1 MKVCI
6 ISDTH
11 IHPFTSFATG
21 VGANNSRVQVSLNA
35 LDQVHTYCM
44 ANNIKHLIHAGDLFH
59 ARDHQR
65 FPVFNA
71 VADKLRDIAK
81 DLFITLIVGN
91 HDIVDREGTTS
102 VHALNN
108 IVGVEVITRPT
119 VTSDGLLF
127 IPYTANYEQ
136 LNSDMVDLLQ
146 ESPKADWCIIAHL
159 DVKGA
164 EIGSAMHISEKGLP
178 TDAFVRY
185 KKVLLGHYHKC
196 QQVSENTYYI
206 GALTPVDFGDKNQE
220 GRFCT
225 LDTETGEVQWLTI
238 KCPQFMELKQGQEF
252 DAIRYKGNYV
262 RVFCERSEAISAMLE
277 DAEAKAFEFVPK
289 PKEEVSVERIHNIEK
304 MNWPELI
311 DRYVS
316 IKKPKNLNE
325 DQLVK
330 LGLELLK

>member
-21 VGANNSRVQVSLNA
+21 TGANNSRVQTSLDA
-35 LDQVHTYCM
+35 LDQVYKYCL
-44 ANNIKHLIHAGDLFH
+44 ANSIKHLIHAGDLFH

-65 FPVFNA
+65 FPIFNA
-71 VADKLRDIAK
+71 VADKLRDMSQ

-102 VHALNN
+102 VHALGN
-108 IVGVEVITRPT
+108 IEFVNVITKT
-119 VTSDGLLF
+119 TITSDGLLL
-127 IPYTANYEQ
+127 IPYTTNYEH
-136 LNSDMVDLLQ
+136 LRVGSVDD
-146 ESPKADWCIIAHL
+146 KYCVIGHL
-159 DVKGA
+159 DLQGA
-164 EIGSAMHISEKGLP
+164 SIGSATHITDKGLP
-178 TDAFVRY
+178 ANFFAGY

-196 QQVSENTYYI
+196 QQVSENTFYV

-238 KCPQFMELKQGQEF
+238 KCPQFIEW
-252 DAIRYKGNYV
+252 DATFSTHITDADKFLDNYV
-262 RVFCERSEAISAMLE
+262 RVFGESSPEILQMLE
-277 DAEAKAFEFVPK
+277 GAAAYEFVPK
-289 PKEEVSVERIHNIEK
+289 PKEEVSVERIQNIES

-311 DRYVS
+311 KRYVS
-316 IKKPKNLNE
+316 IRKPSNLNN

-330 LGLELLK
+330 LGLELLQ